1 MNFLQKSFVKQADI
15 TRNFLRFL
23 IMFVF
28 LGLILFPS
36 SEALAMQIFVR
47 TLTGKNITLDVE
59 PTDTIQNLKNKIQDK
74 EAIPPDQQRLI
85 FAGKQLEDNRTL
97 SDYNIQ
103 KEATIHLV
111 LRLPTVIQ
119 LPQTQ
124 ANALLLIAKP
134 SHFLWQS
141 VTERLDELNNPSS
154 LNSKQASEAGPA
166 EIPAN
171 RGYGFKSYS
180 AKESAPYK
188 IYGHFIGDKTRTSD
202 GISGYQT
209 RMNGWVLGADRNIND
224 AIFGFALA
232 YTSTDIDATE
242 GLTQNLTTE
251 GVTALVYTSQ
261 AKNGWNYDSYLTYS
275 GFNNNASRYFNS
287 ENNSADY
294 DNRAYGGGVKVSRL
308 LKGTQ
313 ENGCLLAY
321 LETNYLHLEQD
332 SYIELG
338 SNLNVNKAEFDL
350 WRVPVGLIWTRAYE
364 QKQGTK
370 IIPELGV
377 AYIFNLGDRKV
388 DLTYQQPGINDLQHT
403 YSDDLGKGTAAISAG
418 IQLPFSKNAAMSI
431 RYDFLTRNH
440 DDNFLF
446 QLKYN
451 F

>member
-1 MNFLQKSFVKQADI
+1 MNFLQKSFVKQEDI
-15 TRNFLRFL
+15 TRTFLRFL
-23 IMFVF
+23 IMSVF
-28 LGLILFPS
+28 AGLILFPS

-97 SDYNIQ
+97 ADYNIQ

-111 LRLPTVIQ
+111 LALRSPALIQ

-141 VTERLDELNNPSS
+141 VTERLDELNNPSP
-154 LNSKQASEAGPA
+154 LNSSQASAAGPA
-166 EIPAN
+166 EIPA
-171 RGYGFKSYS
+171 
-180 AKESAPYK
+180 KESAPYK
-188 IYGHFIGDKTRTSD
+188 TYGHFIGHKTRTSD
-202 GISGYQT
+202 GISGYQA
-209 RMNGWVLGADRNIND
+209 RMNGWVLGADRSIND
-224 AIFGFALA
+224 GIFGFAFA
-232 YTSTDIDATE
+232 YTATDIDAIE

-261 AKNGWNYDSYLTYS
+261 AKNSWNYDSYLTYS
-275 GFNNNASRYFNS
+275 GFNNNASRYSNS
-287 ENNSADY
+287 ENNIADY

-308 LKGTQ
+308 LNGTQ
-313 ENGCLLAY
+313 ENGCLFGY
-321 LETNYLHLEQD
+321 LETNYLHLDQD
-332 SYIELG
+332 SYTESG

-350 WRVPVGLIWTRAYE
+350 WQVPVGLIWTRTYE
-364 QKQGTK
+364 QKMGTK

-388 DLTYQQPGINDLQHT
+388 DLTYQQPGISELQHT

-418 IQLPFSKNAAMSI
+418 IQLPFSQNAAMSI